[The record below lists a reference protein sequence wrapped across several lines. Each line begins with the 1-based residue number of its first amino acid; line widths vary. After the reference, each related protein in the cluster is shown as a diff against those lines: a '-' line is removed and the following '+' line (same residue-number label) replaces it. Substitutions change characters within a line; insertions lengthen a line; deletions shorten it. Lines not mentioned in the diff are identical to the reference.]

1 MGVTDRIPVTAE
13 FLAEKITYFP
23 RQHMHTGDRLATLNT
38 ADRVARDTALQPQGI
53 HAQAATLPKLLKP
66 TRQPLSNALG
76 VVVGVVVVR
85 RRGHVRLTPAA
96 P

>member
-23 RQHMHTGDRLATLNT
+23 RQHMHTGDRVATLNT
-38 ADRVARDTALQPQGI
+38 ADRVARDTALHPQRI
-53 HAQAATLPKLLKP
+53 NAQAAGFPQLL
-66 TRQPLSNALG
+66 Q
-76 VVVGVVVVR
+76 
-85 RRGHVRLTPAA
+85 AA